1 METRERIQVK
11 AQELFMRYGVRSVSM
26 DDIAAQLGMSKKTIY
41 QFYADKDELVDA
53 VVVNEVSNIECDCT
67 SCLVDAKDAIHEI
80 FLTMERILEQMRN
93 INPMVLYDLEKFH
106 YKAFQ
111 RFQKHKQEF
120 VGKIVAGNIERGIKE
135 ELYRPEVNVDI
146 MAKFRIETM
155 MFPFNIDLF
164 PPKKFNAAEVAQEI
178 IEHFVYGLATAKGHK
193 QIQKY
198 KLEFHKKISSNEK

>member
-1 METRERIQVK
+1 
-11 AQELFMRYGVRSVSM
+11 
-26 DDIAAQLGMSKKTIY
+26 MSKKTIY

-67 SCLVDAKDAIHEI
+67 SCLIDAKDAIHEI

-120 VGKIVAGNIERGIKE
+120 VGKIIAENIERGIKE

-164 PPKKFNAAEVAQEI
+164 PPKKFNHADVAQEI
-178 IEHFVYGLATAKGHK
+178 IEHFVYGLATSKGHK

>member
-1 METRERIQVK
+1 METKERIQVK

-41 QFYADKDELVDA
+41 QFFADKDELVDA
-53 VVVNEVSNIECDCT
+53 VVTTEVSTIEQDCT
-67 SCLVDAKDAIHEI
+67 FCMTDAKDAIHEI
-80 FLTMERILEQMRN
+80 FLTMERILEQLRN

-106 YKAFQ
+106 YSSFQ
-111 RFQKHKQEF
+111 RFQKHKQEYL
-120 VGKIVAGNIERGIKE
+120 GKVIALNIERGIRE
-135 ELYRPEVNVDI
+135 ELYRPEVNVEI

-164 PPKKFNAAEVAQEI
+164 PSKKFYPADVAREI
-178 IEHFVYGLATAKGHK
+178 IEHYVYGLATVKGYK

-198 KLEFHKKISSNEK
+198 KQEFFHKISSNEK